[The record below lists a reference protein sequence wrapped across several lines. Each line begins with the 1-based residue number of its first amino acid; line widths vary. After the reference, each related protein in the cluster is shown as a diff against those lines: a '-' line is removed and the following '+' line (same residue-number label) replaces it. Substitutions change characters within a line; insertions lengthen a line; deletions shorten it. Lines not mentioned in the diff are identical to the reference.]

1 MKKQIILCV
10 DDEQSILESLKIELI
25 QLLDNSYLI
34 ETAED
39 GAEALEIIEELL
51 EDDYEIPLVISDYI
65 MPNMKGDELLKHVYQ
80 KTPKTLSIMLT
91 GQADT
96 QAIGNAI
103 NYGSLYRYI
112 AKPWES
118 IDFSMTIKEA
128 LYKYSQQRQLEQFY
142 ADLEYKIQQRTE
154 ELNLKNQK
162 LIELDREKNEFL
174 GVVVHDLKNPLSAI
188 EGLANLIKM
197 SLESHDI
204 NLREVL
210 EYTCLIETSS
220 HQMFGLITNLLDINA
235 IESGKFNMNI
245 QRTNVLPILEKIIN
259 QYRIPA
265 TEKNISLEFQNVEY
279 ELIAHVD
286 ANMLQQIID
295 NIISNAVK
303 YSSQY
308 KKVYIRLIQVN
319 QYIRCEIQDE
329 GPGLSTVE
337 QQKLFHKFARL
348 SPQPTANEN
357 SSGLGLFIAKKLLEM
372 MNGRI
377 WCNTQKGVGST
388 FIFEIPIQLVS

>member
-25 QLLDNSYLI
+25 QLLDGSYLI

-51 EDDYEIPLVISDYI
+51 EDNYEIPLVISDYI
-65 MPNMKGDELLKHVYQ
+65 MPNMKGDELLTYVHQY
-80 KTPKTLSIMLT
+80 TPKTLSIMLT

-103 NYGSLYRYI
+103 NNGGLYRYI

-118 IDFSMTIKEA
+118 IDFAMAIKGA
-128 LYKYSQQRQLEQFY
+128 LQKYNQERQLEKFY

-154 ELNLKNQK
+154 ELNFKNQK

-188 EGLANLIKM
+188 EGLANLIRM
-197 SLESHDI
+197 SLESSDI
-204 NLREVL
+204 NIDEVL

-220 HQMFGLITNLLDINA
+220 HQMFELITNLLDVNA
-235 IESGKFNMNI
+235 IESGKFNMNLQLI
-245 QRTNVLPILEKIIN
+245 NILPILEKVIN

-265 TEKNISLEFQNVEY
+265 KEKHIDLELQNVEY
-279 ELIAHVD
+279 ELNAYID
-286 ANMLQQIID
+286 TNMLQQIID
-295 NIISNAVK
+295 NLISNAVK
-303 YSSQY
+303 YSPQH
-308 KKVYIRLIQVN
+308 KKIYVRIIQIN
-319 QYIRCEIQDE
+319 DYIRCEIEDQ
-329 GPGLSTVE
+329 GPGLSVE
-337 QQKLFHKFARL
+337 EQLKLFHKFARL

-357 SSGLGLFIAKKLLEM
+357 STGLGLFIAKKLLEM
-372 MNGRI
+372 MNGKI
-377 WCNTQKGVGST
+377 GCNSQKGVGST
-388 FIFEIPIQLVS
+388 FIFEVPMKAQA